1 MDMNIE
7 LKPTVS
13 IIIPVYN
20 GGRKF
25 LRCLESIAAAS
36 PAPEEII
43 VVADGESDGAYRFA
57 EQYNAKIFLLDPPG
71 GPAKARNAG
80 AELAEQ
86 DILFFVDADVAISKN
101 AVEVVKNAF
110 RQNPDIAAVIGSY
123 DDNPEEPNFL
133 SQYKNLFHHYVHQTA
148 NTEASTFWAGC
159 GAIRRTIFLEMGG
172 FNEKFSRP
180 SIEDIELGYRLTK
193 AGYNIRLVKELQVK
207 HLKRWGVFSLL
218 RADFFY
224 RALPWTNLILMED
237 RFPNDLNLK
246 ISNRISIVLAYLSLL
261 SLVGALFI
269 PFLWISVAVLGG
281 GLVLLNLDIYRF
293 FKNKKGI
300 KFSLMV
306 IPWHWLYFFY
316 SGLAFLIGLTSY
328 GMKKIKPYRHLL

>member
-1 MDMNIE
+1 MTNIS
-7 LKPTVS
+7 VS
-13 IIIPVYN
+13 IVIPVHN
-20 GGRKF
+20 GGIKF
-25 LRCLESIAAAS
+25 KQSLNSIAETS
-36 PAPEEII
+36 PPPEEII
-43 VVADGESDGAYRFA
+43 VVADGESDGSWKYA
-57 EQYNAKIFLLDPPG
+57 EAFDAKTIKIDKPG
-71 GPAKARNAG
+71 GPAKARNVG
-80 AELAEQ
+80 ARQANG
-86 DILFFVDADVAISKN
+86 DIIFFVDADVAIPKK
-101 AVEVVKNAF
+101 AIEIIKNAF
-110 RQNPDIAAVIGSY
+110 QNEPALTAIIGSY
-123 DDNPEEPNFL
+123 DDNPAEINFL

-148 NTEASTFWAGC
+148 NPEASTFWTGC
-159 GAIRRTIFLEMGG
+159 GAIHRTVFLEMGG

-193 AGYNIRLVKELQVK
+193 AGYHIRLVKALQVK

-224 RALPWTNLILMED
+224 RALPWTNLILAED

-269 PFLWISVAVLGG
+269 PLLWIPVAVLGG
-281 GLVLLNLDIYRF
+281 GLVCLNLDIYRF
-293 FKNKKGI
+293 FKHKKGI

-316 SGLAFLIGLTSY
+316 SGLAFLLGLIYHRLKVLT
-328 GMKKIKPYRHLL
+328 R